1 MAMTVTVP
9 ALAKVSR
16 SMMSL
21 PSCMARAPV
30 ISRWKEPGLSSVIE
44 LAGMGIPGT
53 VRMIRAPECRATGA
67 RNCTLPPTL
76 VCTEMSLSAGP
87 LLRISRYATVVPGVV
102 GCGTYALAMGIDPV
116 ALGGAHPVTASAASM
131 AAPAI
136 RSTGVSLR
144 TISGYRSRN
153 RASAAV
159 DGGGE
164 QADRR
169 GGVVEGG
176 L

>member
-1 MAMTVTVP
+1 MA
-9 ALAKVSR
+9 
-16 SMMSL
+16 
-21 PSCMARAPV
+21 
-30 ISRWKEPGLSSVIE
+30 
-44 LAGMGIPGT
+44 GT
-53 VRMIRAPECRATGA
+53 VRMTRAPECRPAGA

-76 VCTEMSLSAGP
+76 VCAATRLSAGP

-102 GCGTYALAMGIDPV
+102 GCGTYALATAIDDV
-116 ALGGAHPVTASAASM
+116 ALADAHPVTASAASK

-144 TISGYRSRN
+144 TVSGSRSRN

-164 QADRR
+164 
-169 GGVVEGG
+169 
-176 L
+176 

>member
-1 MAMTVTVP
+1 M
-9 ALAKVSR
+9 
-16 SMMSL
+16 
-21 PSCMARAPV
+21 
-30 ISRWKEPGLSSVIE
+30 
-44 LAGMGIPGT
+44 GMFGT
-53 VRMIRAPECRATGA
+53 VQMDMPPAFSPTGA
-67 RNCTLPPTL
+67 RSCALPPTL
-76 VCTEMSLSAGP
+76 VCAETSLSAGP

-169 GGVVEGG
+169 GADGEHRLVGA
-176 L
+176 